1 MGLNHYLVVSNGLQP
16 TITLTNEWFSS
27 DIVGFDEDLMGC
39 NFEITN
45 QLDMIFGLGVSWIGK
60 RVLCVHYFQTNP
72 IAITKEE

>member
-1 MGLNHYLVVSNGLQP
+1 LGLKSLSNGFTVIQLMGLNHYLVVSNGVQP

-45 QLDMIFGLGVSWIGK
+45 QLDMIFGLGVS
-60 RVLCVHYFQTNP
+60 
-72 IAITKEE
+72 

>member
-1 MGLNHYLVVSNGLQP
+1 MGLNHYLVVSNGVQP

-45 QLDMIFGLGVSWIGK
+45 QLDMIFGLGVS
-60 RVLCVHYFQTNP
+60 
-72 IAITKEE
+72 